1 MNRIKKSVSLI
12 TLVFGFLLFNFST
25 EVSASENVNVQY
37 RTHVQYIGWQP
48 YVTNGTIVAHQ
59 EDRFV

>member
-37 RTHVQYIGWQP
+37 RTHV
-48 YVTNGTIVAHQ
+48 
-59 EDRFV
+59 